1 VSNRFKKSKERFP
14 SVRSFKLSRQHLRV
28 LKMNT
33 EQPIDPKAGYS
44 RSELR
49 NVENAIHLA
58 DEALGEYEVRIN
70 AIIDEAQVD
79 ARLVRLAGG
88 APDAIQLEVSRIN
101 DQANMDVE
109 EIDQELGNDM
119 VEMVLEDD
127 KFDWWSKNWKQRD
140 NFMGSR
146 AARQAVFAIDDAF
159 EHAETLKVE
168 TDGDEKR
175 LVPMD
180 DHAKSNGRAGIGGKT
195 KLLSR
200 VK

>member
-1 VSNRFKKSKERFP
+1 
-14 SVRSFKLSRQHLRV
+14 
-28 LKMNT
+28 MNT

-195 KLLSR
+195 KHLSR